1 MPLYIK
7 KKLIKK
13 MKIAISTDSG
23 NVCAHFGRAPEFTFV
38 TIENDQVIE
47 KKVLQNPGHSV
58 GSIPQFVNQ
67 QGAKH
72 MITGGMGRRAEAFF
86 NQYGIEVIVGVTG
99 RIDDVIKK
107 ILDGTLEGGESLCAP
122 GGGKGYGVDKIHTEA
137 DNNHEHH
144 HFHE

>member
-1 MPLYIK
+1 
-7 KKLIKK
+7 

-38 TIENDQVIE
+38 TIEDNQVL
-47 KKVLQNPGHSV
+47 KKEVLQNPGHSV

-67 QGAKH
+67 QGAKY
-72 MITGGMGRRAEAFF
+72 MIAGGMGRRAEDFF
-86 NQYGIEVIVGVTG
+86 NQYGIEVIVGISG
-99 RIDDVIKK
+99 KIEDVIKK

-122 GGGKGYGVDKIHTEA
+122 GGGKGFGVEKIHTDA
-137 DNNHEHH
+137 DDNHEHH